1 MPKKRSKHIESFFI
15 YKSKKFPY
23 YYKSNLKKNFNLSYS
38 ARPLSLDS
46 VCLRYLGPTS
56 YIKVA
61 PLKACIRLIK
71 FFFKKNKITKLVLK
85 VNLSPDIVL
94 TAKPKEVRMGKGKGP
109 LSLDKVAILKSG
121 QVIFKVFFIERGD
134 YNLVSKVL
142 KICSSRL
149 PYKNK
154 VISSFW

>member
-1 MPKKRSKHIESFFI
+1 LKKKKSKHIESFFN

-23 YYKSNLKKNFNLSYS
+23 YYKSNLNKKFKITYS
-38 ARPLSLDS
+38 SRPLNFGSF
-46 VCLRYLGPTS
+46 CLRYTGTTS

-61 PLKACIRLIK
+61 PLKSCIRVLK
-71 FFFKKNKITKLVLK
+71 FFFRKKKISKLVFK

-94 TAKPKEVRMGKGKGP
+94 TCKPKEVRMGKGKGP
-109 LSLDKVAILKSG
+109 VSPDKVAILKSG
-121 QVIFKVFFIERGD
+121 QILFEVFYIEKKDFSLVFKI
-134 YNLVSKVL
+134 L

-154 VISSFW
+154 VIGKFW